1 MLARTRVWSDHEV
14 EQVIGRLLRAGVL
27 FSATVATIGGILYL
41 FRYGAATADYRTFQG
56 VPAGLDNVHGVLRG
70 TLELRSRWIIQLGL
84 LFLIATPIAR
94 VGFSLVAFALQR
106 DRLYVVITTVVLAL
120 LLFSLF
126 GG

>member
-1 MLARTRVWSDHEV
+1 MPARPRVWSDHEV

-41 FRYGAATADYRTFQG
+41 SRYGGGTADYRTFQG
-56 VPAGLDNVHGVLRG
+56 VPAGLDSVHGVLRG

-84 LFLIATPIAR
+84 LCLIATPIAR

-106 DRLYVVITTVVLAL
+106 DRLYVVITMVVLGL